1 MHARGVVAYR
11 GAMTNEATTRPA
23 RPTWSERLGRITE
36 TIRSLPKPVRVVAVA
51 SVGGVVLVA
60 GVAMLVLPGPGIL
73 AILAGLAILA
83 TEFVWARRV
92 LERSKAAAKAGVDKG
107 RDALQRRR

>member
-1 MHARGVVAYR
+1 MT
-11 GAMTNEATTRPA
+11 TNEATPA
-23 RPTWSERLGRITE
+23 AGWSRRLGRVTAAV
-36 TIRSLPKPVRVVAVA
+36 RGLPRPVRVIAVA
-51 SVGGVVLVA
+51 SVGGTVVLA

-83 TEFVWARRV
+83 TEFVWARRM